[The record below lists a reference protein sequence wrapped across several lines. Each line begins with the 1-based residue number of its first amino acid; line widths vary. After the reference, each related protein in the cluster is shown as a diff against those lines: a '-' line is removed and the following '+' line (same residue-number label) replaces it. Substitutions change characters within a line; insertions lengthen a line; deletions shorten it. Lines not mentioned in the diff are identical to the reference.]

1 MSPNPYLLAATI
13 LVGVGFAIWLA
24 VEPRIIARHMRNM
37 LADSIVV
44 HRDDQAEINRLR
56 AQLDA
61 PRSLC
66 GECGGFLVL
75 RCEHCGTVHEDTA
88 KHKEIQ
94 EVTEQITCGHPMCGA
109 TWRDTEVTGWLWFC
123 SLPHGHGG
131 HHRCIGASW

>member
-1 MSPNPYLLAATI
+1 MSTPDWKAMGDPLNDRLPPGRD
-13 LVGVGFAIWLA
+13 VC
-24 VEPRIIARHMRNM
+24 N
-37 LADSIVV
+37 
-44 HRDDQAEINRLR
+44 HRAEIDRLR

-94 EVTEQITCGHPMCGA
+94 EVTEQITCGHPTCGA